1 VLGDQKENVGLSVLS
16 AKFVAHN
23 FVRSACISSAKVSA
37 CLSLFAARFLHLA
50 LDVFDEISVNHIV
63 PIRWIKSDRCNAYYK
78 LQHMIESV
86 NFSFIHQNRSI
97 SESDCVA

>member
-1 VLGDQKENVGLSVLS
+1 MLYYQLSY
-16 AKFVAHN
+16 F
-23 FVRSACISSAKVSA
+23 SSAKVSA